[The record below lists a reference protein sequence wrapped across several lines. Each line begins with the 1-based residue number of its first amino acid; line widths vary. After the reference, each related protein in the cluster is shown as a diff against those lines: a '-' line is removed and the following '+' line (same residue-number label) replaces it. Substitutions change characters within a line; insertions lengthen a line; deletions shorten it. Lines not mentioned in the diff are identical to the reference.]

1 MNSFRPTI
9 CALVLTITLSSS
21 ALAGNIGGLRTNA
34 AGNIGGLRTNAAGNI
49 GGLRISATGNI
60 GGLRTSSAVNL
71 DGSSNSSGRTAYAE
85 LAFSNIGGMILI
97 LLESAALF

>member
-1 MNSFRPTI
+1 MNRFRPTI

-49 GGLRISATGNI
+49 GGLRTSATGNI
-60 GGLRTSSAVNL
+60 GGLRGSSTVNI
-71 DGSSNSSGRTAYAE
+71 DGSSTNSGRTLYGDF
-85 LAFSNIGGMILI
+85 AFSNIGGMLLLLI
-97 LLESAALF
+97 ETATLF